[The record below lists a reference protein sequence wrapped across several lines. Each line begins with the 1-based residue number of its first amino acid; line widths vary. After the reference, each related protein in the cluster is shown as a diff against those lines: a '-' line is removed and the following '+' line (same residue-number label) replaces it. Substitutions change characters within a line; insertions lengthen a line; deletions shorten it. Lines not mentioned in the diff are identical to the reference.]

1 MPPQNGHPAAF
12 ATPCRP
18 IRQRGLDTT
27 QRVSEAESALRMVH
41 RIQDCAEANREPEE
55 MPTRSRLNP
64 IVTLP
69 NRNGTAGHDCSY
81 VFFTAS
87 FRLIVCFILQ
97 NFLVT
102 VQSQL

>member
-1 MPPQNGHPAAF
+1 MMPPQNGHPAAF

-69 NRNGTAGHDCSY
+69 NRNGTAGHDCS
-81 VFFTAS
+81 TS
-87 FRLIVCFILQ
+87 L
-97 NFLVT
+97 
-102 VQSQL
+102 